1 MPRRGGRLRAYRN
14 RVRSVPD
21 RPVRRRSGDVLGKAS
36 DPPHRR
42 TNSACS
48 EDLPDVLGVAR
59 EYGVARL
66 HDQTEVTVDYISRLA
81 DRQDLADRP
90 SRGSIKG
97 CSVNTGRYT
106 RQVRLE

>member
-1 MPRRGGRLRAYRN
+1 L
-14 RVRSVPD
+14 D
-21 RPVRRRSGDVLGKAS
+21 IAS
-36 DPPHRR
+36 DLAHRR
-42 TNSACS
+42 TNFAGS
-48 EDLPDVLGVAR
+48 EDLLNVLGVAR
-59 EYGVARL
+59 EHGVAGS
-66 HDQTEVTVDYISRLA
+66 HDQTEVTVDHISRLA